1 MKKTL
6 FRLFLTLLTVLCL
19 TPAALAADDN
29 ASEAAQTL
37 YELGLFRGTGTN
49 DDGTPV
55 FALEQTPTRNQAV
68 IMLVR
73 LLGKEQE
80 ALNGSWTL
88 PFTDVPAGSTA
99 WPYIG
104 YAYAN
109 GLTNGT
115 TATTYSGTNPIR
127 ANQYITFVLRAMGYV
142 SGEDFEVGTAWELSD
157 ALGITKGRYNAANTA
172 DFIRA
177 DVASISANALSASLK
192 GGEQALA
199 DKLMAEDVFTQEQ
212 YDSAVGTTG
221 EPAPEVPDEEPF
233 TETAFGDRW
242 LHEYLLSL
250 DPDGTTL
257 NATFTG
263 GNHAFDNYRFEDR
276 ILIDEISAALEAH
289 YPSAQVK
296 KTEPTYTKGTV
307 ASLDT
312 HVRAV
317 NNFSGDSYIAVQV
330 QEPDGYRWSSTF
342 SFS

>member
-1 MKKTL
+1 MKKAL

-19 TPAALAADDN
+19 TPAALAADNN

-80 ALNGSWTL
+80 ALNGSWDL
-88 PFTDVPAGSTA
+88 PFTDVPQGSTA

-127 ANQYITFVLRAMGYV
+127 ANQYITFVLRALGYA

-157 ALGITKGRYNAANTA
+157 QLGITDGQYNAANA
-172 DFIRA
+172 ASFLRA
-177 DVASISANALSASLK
+177 DVAGISAGALSAPLK
-192 GGEQALA
+192 DGNTPLA
-199 DKLMAEDVFTQEQ
+199 DKLMAEKVFTKAQ
-212 YDSAVGTTG
+212 YDSAVKQT
-221 EPAPEVPDEEPF
+221 APSTPETPEEDPF
-233 TETAFGDRW
+233 TLTAFGDKW
-242 LHEYLLSL
+242 LHEYLMSL
-250 DPDGTTL
+250 KPDGTTL
-257 NATFTG
+257 KSTVFAGQN
-263 GNHAFDNYRFEDR
+263 AFDVYRFEDR
-276 ILIDEISAALEAH
+276 ILIDEISAVLEEH
-289 YPSAQVK
+289 YTFAQVK
-296 KTEPTYTKGTV
+296 KTAPSYVAGTV
-307 ASLDT
+307 GTLSTQVHAVMNNGSSPYIS
-312 HVRAV
+312 VR
-317 NNFSGDSYIAVQV
+317 IE
-330 QEPDGYRWSSTF
+330 EPDGYRF
-342 SFS
+342 SNTYYLP